1 MPRPHRLD
9 FQGAI
14 HYVRVRGRA
23 ESNIF
28 FEPALL
34 ARHPKDWWNNAP
46 HVRKFLELLN
56 EPLAECGAQL
66 YAYSVE
72 PNVASLLVQT
82 LGAPVHR
89 FMQRV
94 CGSFSRHWHAAG
106 THAGEK
112 RGAFAQRYE
121 SQVIAPE
128 YVPHAVRRVHAAPY
142 AAGLRWPSMSYP
154 FSSERAYVGGRASS
168 LLHGGVVEEALEE
181 KGFVGP
187 NGYREF
193 TALPES
199 AYVVRLFETGSPED
213 ARIVGNRTFVM
224 QARDRA
230 AHPAPTPTREQL
242 IAGVAA
248 SLHIAPAEMFG
259 ATHRGVLGRSLVAWY
274 GLRTRAATLAEMA
287 RWFSVSAATLGRG
300 FRYYRRRAPEY
311 FASRALPGWDF
322 RAGTG
327 SLEKAGGDV

>member
-14 HYVRVRGRA
+14 HYVRVCGRA

-28 FEPALL
+28 FEPAVLT
-34 ARHPKDWWNNAP
+34 RNPKDWWSNAP
-46 HVRKFLELLN
+46 HVRNFLQLLSD
-56 EPLAECGAQL
+56 PLAECGAQL

-82 LGAPVHR
+82 LGAPVDR

-106 THAGEK
+106 THAGE
-112 RGAFAQRYE
+112 RRSAFAQRYE
-121 SQVIAPE
+121 SKVIAPE

-154 FSSERAYVGGRASS
+154 FSSERAYLGGRSYA
-168 LLHGGVVEEALEE
+168 LLHGGVVEATLEE
-181 KGFVGP
+181 KGFVGLH
-187 NGYREF
+187 GYREF
-193 TALPES
+193 MALPES
-199 AYVVRLFETGSPED
+199 AYVARLFENGSPED
-213 ARIVGNRTFVM
+213 ARIVGSRTFVM
-224 QARDRA
+224 QARDRV
-230 AHPAPTPTREQL
+230 AHPEGAPTREQL

-248 SLHIAPAEMFG
+248 SLRVETEEIFG

-274 GLRTRAATLAEMA
+274 GLRMRAATLSEMA

-300 FRYYRRRAPEY
+300 IRYYRRRAPEY

-322 RAGTG
+322 EAGTG